1 MIQMVDIREWRTR
14 AVLGSGGHKV
24 GTLEPVHVGTSA
36 ATAPSWPGQ
45 TAAGSSAG
53 GSGCWSARGRVE

>member
-1 MIQMVDIREWRTR
+1 MIQMVDIREWRTAPSSAPAATR
-14 AVLGSGGHKV
+14 SAHWSRS
-24 GTLEPVHVGTSA
+24 TSA
-36 ATAPSWPGQ
+36 PSRPGRQ